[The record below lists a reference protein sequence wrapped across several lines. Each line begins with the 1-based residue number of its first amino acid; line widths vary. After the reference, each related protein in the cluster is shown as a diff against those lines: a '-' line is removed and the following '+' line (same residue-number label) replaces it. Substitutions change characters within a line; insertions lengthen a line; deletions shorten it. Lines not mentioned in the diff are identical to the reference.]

1 MSPQETSRTSGG
13 GVSRFTEALTPGRI
27 GMAVLAIVTLVLS
40 FQNTRQ
46 VEIRPLVPEVSMPLC
61 LALLATA
68 LIGAACGS
76 CVVAR
81 RRK

>member
-13 GVSRFTEALTPGRI
+13 GGPRFTEARTPGRI
-27 GMAVLAIVTLVLS
+27 GMAVLAIVTLVL
-40 FQNTRQ
+40 FLQDTRQ
-46 VEIRPLVPEVSMPLC
+46 ANIRLLVPEVSTPLWP
-61 LALLATA
+61 ALLAAA

-76 CVVAR
+76 YVVAG